1 MKKLL
6 FTLTLLLCSTIG
18 FGQVQSHTA
27 TVVTHYLTLE
37 DMMWSEIKGENIFI
51 PKVARHRRS
60 ANWSFT
66 LREDGSGL
74 ITMEDLEDGDDY
86 YLEVYDWKGEEF
98 NGNDGIVAEFV
109 QRFDGQKGT
118 LMIQWRD
125 GQYGISIFLPQTE
138 IYMFF
143 DNMNQ

>member
-6 FTLTLLLCSTIG
+6 FTLALILTSSI
-18 FGQVQSHTA
+18 FGQVKSHTA

-37 DMMWSEIKGENIFI
+37 DMMWSDIKGENIFL

-109 QRFDGQKGT
+109 QIFDGQKGT
-118 LMIQWRD
+118 LMIQRRD

>member
-6 FTLTLLLCSTIG
+6 FTLAILCSTIG

-37 DMMWSEIKGENIFI
+37 DMMWSEIKGENIFL

-74 ITMEDLEDGDDY
+74 IVMEDLQDGDDY
-86 YLEVYDWKGEEF
+86 YLEVYDWKGEDF
-98 NGNDGIVAEFV
+98 KGNDGIVAEFV

-125 GQYGISIFLPQTE
+125 GEYGISVFLPQE
-138 IYMFF
+138 QSYMFF
-143 DNMNQ
+143 DNMNR

>member
-1 MKKLL
+1 
-6 FTLTLLLCSTIG
+6 
-18 FGQVQSHTA
+18 
-27 TVVTHYLTLE
+27 
-37 DMMWSEIKGENIFI
+37 
-51 PKVARHRRS
+51 
-60 ANWSFT
+60 
-66 LREDGSGL
+66 
-74 ITMEDLEDGDDY
+74 MEDLEDGDDY

-118 LMIQWRD
+118 LMIQWKD